1 MVERKQNNLKN
12 VLLKDTAKEIK
23 NTFKRFLSILLVV
36 LLGVGFFAGIKVASP
51 DMKITADS
59 FFDNQNV
66 MDIQV
71 LSTLGLTDEDIDA
84 FTKNV
89 EGVQKAVGS
98 YSQDVIVVVNDKEN
112 VMKLETITEGINELR
127 LIEGKMA
134 EEKDEC
140 VVEEHF
146 LTRTG
151 CKLGDTITIDAEKV
165 TDDAG
170 EEKNLL
176 KQKEMKIV
184 GVVQSPLYISMERGS
199 SKLGSGKIN
208 YYMYVPKSAITQE
221 IYTQIYLQ
229 VAGAKEL
236 KSYEDEYEDIVDK
249 VKQNIEDI
257 SEERKQARYDKI
269 YNTANDKIKDAQKE
283 LDKEKQKAQ
292 NEIKKA
298 QDKING
304 AKQKIK
310 NGKAT
315 LQANT
320 KKADKEFAKLS
331 KKLKD
336 AQKELEY
343 KKSEF
348 EYSKEIAES
357 QIQENVKLLE
367 VLKAQGA
374 LQEQIVAL
382 ENGINGARAELKE
395 AESQLKIAGKEI
407 ENQKSKLESEKKKT
421 YASLDSYKK
430 ELDDAEKEITKNE
443 NKLKQTKKDTDK
455 KIKDAQKELENAK
468 EDLKEIKMPEWYI
481 LDRNQNVGYASY
493 MQDADRVAN
502 LASVFPVLFFVVAA
516 LISLTSMSRM
526 VEEQRVQIGTLK
538 ALGYTKVQIA
548 SKYIIY
554 ALLATIIG
562 SVIGLI
568 IGFNVLPRIIAN
580 IYGMMYSVPETKIE
594 FNMEYTIISVGLAAL
609 CTVGATIYSC
619 AKELLY
625 MPAVLMRPKSPK
637 AGKRV
642 FLEKIKFVWSH
653 MSFTQ
658 KVTARNIFRYKKRF
672 MMTIIGVMG
681 CTALILSGFGLRDS
695 ISGMLPSQYGKID
708 KYQAQITLKDN
719 IDKKTLQK
727 EKDNLSNM
735 EEIQNFMAVNIGSV
749 EITSVEN
756 TQNIQLIVPEDTQGL
771 SDFICLQSR
780 LNKNEKYT
788 LNEDGV
794 VITEKLAKLLNL
806 KVGDKIKIK
815 NVDDVEVEVKLEN
828 ITENYL
834 LHYIYM
840 SPKLYEKLYKEEF
853 SPNTILV
860 NTAENVNEDE
870 LGRKLL
876 ENEDTFAGVT
886 FNSASE
892 GIFKDIMDNMNL
904 VVWILIIAAG
914 LLAFVVLY
922 NLANTNISERIR
934 ELATIKVLGFYDKE
948 VYNYIGKE
956 MNILSFIGMCL
967 GLIAGYF
974 LAMFIVKTT
983 ELDIVMFAHK
993 VNFESYIYAI
1003 LITVLFDVIV
1013 NIATYFSLKKIDMI
1027 QSLKSVE

>member
-1 MVERKQNNLKN
+1 MVEREQNNLKN

-59 FFDNQNV
+59 FFDKQNV

-184 GVVQSPLYISMERGS
+184 GIVQSPLYISMERGS

-236 KSYEDEYEDIVDK
+236 KSYEDEYENIVDN

-269 YNTANDKIKDAQKE
+269 YNTAND
-283 LDKEKQKAQ
+283 
-292 NEIKKA
+292 
-298 QDKING
+298 
-304 AKQKIK
+304 
-310 NGKAT
+310 
-315 LQANT
+315 
-320 KKADKEFAKLS
+320 
-331 KKLKD
+331 
-336 AQKELEY
+336 
-343 KKSEF
+343 
-348 EYSKEIAES
+348 
-357 QIQENVKLLE
+357 
-367 VLKAQGA
+367 
-374 LQEQIVAL
+374 
-382 ENGINGARAELKE
+382 
-395 AESQLKIAGKEI
+395 
-407 ENQKSKLESEKKKT
+407 
-421 YASLDSYKK
+421 
-430 ELDDAEKEITKNE
+430 
-443 NKLKQTKKDTDK
+443 

-642 FLEKIKFVWSH
+642 FLEKIKFIWSH

-780 LNKNEKYT
+780 LNKYEKYT

-815 NVDDVEVEVKLEN
+815 NVDDVEVEVELEN

-860 NTAENVNEDE
+860 NTGENVNEDE